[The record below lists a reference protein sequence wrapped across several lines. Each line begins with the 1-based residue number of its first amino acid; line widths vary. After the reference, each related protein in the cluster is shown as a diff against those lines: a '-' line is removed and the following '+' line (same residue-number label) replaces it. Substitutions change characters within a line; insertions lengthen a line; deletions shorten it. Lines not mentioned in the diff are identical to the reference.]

1 MKFKEDQTDTK
12 LRGGYYT
19 DEDIANFLLE
29 WALSGGGDRLLEPG
43 CGNGNFLAA
52 LEGLDTN
59 GLSRVDAYEIDGD
72 EASVARERAP
82 SLDGIQ
88 TVVHVDDYIKRS
100 ALNLQSPARFDAV
113 VGNPPFVR
121 YQYLDD
127 DTQKYAKSIFEYHD
141 LGFTHHTNL
150 WVPFVVA
157 ALGQLK
163 KGGRLAMVLPSEL
176 LHVRHA
182 GSLRNYLI
190 EQCARLL
197 VVDPKAIWFEETL
210 QGAILLLAEK
220 KRSNEAS
227 KGVSIVKTEDKEFV
241 SESPAVYFEK
251 SDFVNGDLLDQ
262 NWMRALLTADERR
275 ALLDVQE
282 KYEVYRFGDIAQVSV
297 GIVTGANNFFLVPD
311 ETVEEYNLEDWSYP
325 MFGRSKHVPG
335 VVYDKETHN
344 YNKSKGLP
352 TNLIWFKG
360 VDNKSD
366 LPEKSREYV
375 EKGEEKE
382 LNERYKCRIR
392 DPWFEVPSVYST
404 KLGMLKRCHHF
415 PRLIYNKIEAFT
427 TDTAYRITSDSYPP
441 ESLTSS
447 FVNSLT
453 ALSAEIEGRH
463 YGGGVLELVPSE
475 IRRLLIPKPTGE
487 EKDAY
492 QLDEMVRD
500 DKEGAP
506 LLKAQDKKV
515 LGELGLSREE
525 IDALHSGWRRLWNRR
540 QRSD

>member
-19 DEDIANFLLE
+19 DEDLATFLLK
-29 WALSGGGDRLLEPG
+29 WGLSGEGNRLLEPG

-52 LEGLDTN
+52 LEGLNTD

-72 EASVARERAP
+72 EASVARERAS
-82 SLDGIQ
+82 SLDEIQ

-100 ALNLQSPARFDAV
+100 ALNLQSPSRFDSV

-121 YQYLDD
+121 YQYLED
-127 DTQKYAKSIFEYHD
+127 DTQKYAKSIFEYYD
-141 LGFTHHTNL
+141 LDFTRHTNL

-157 ALGQLK
+157 ALGQLRE
-163 KGGRLAMVLPSEL
+163 GGRFGMVLPSEL

-182 GSLRNYLI
+182 SSLRNYLL

-197 VVDPKAIWFEETL
+197 IIDPKAIWFEETL

-220 KRSNEAS
+220 KRSDEVS
-227 KGVSIVKTEDKEFV
+227 EGVSVVKTKDKEFV
-241 SESPAVYFEK
+241 KKAPAAYFEN
-251 SDFVNGDLLDQ
+251 SDFVNGDHLDQ
-262 NWMRALLTADERR
+262 NWMRALLTVDERR
-275 ALLDVQE
+275 ALLSAQE
-282 KYEVYRFGDIAQVSV
+282 KSEVYRFDEIAEVSV

-311 ETVEEYNLEDWSYP
+311 ETVNEYNLEKWAHP

-335 VVYDKETHN
+335 VVYDRNVHKNNKE
-344 YNKSKGLP
+344 KGYP
-352 TNLIWFKG
+352 SNLIWFKE
-360 VDNKSD
+360 VERKKD
-366 LPEKSREYV
+366 LPKIPKNYI
-375 EKGEEKE
+375 EKGEKKD
-382 LNERYKCRIR
+382 LHERYKCRIR
-392 DPWFEVPSVYST
+392 EPWFEVPSVYST

-427 TDTAYRITSDSYPP
+427 TDTAYRITSDCCPP
-441 ESLTSS
+441 QSLAYT

-475 IRRLLIPKPTGE
+475 IQRLLIPKPVGE
-487 EKDAY
+487 EKSVY
-492 QLDEMVRD
+492 QLDKMVRN
-500 DKEGAP
+500 DKKGAP
-506 LLKAQDKKV
+506 LLKTQDKKV
-515 LGELGLSREE
+515 LSNIGLSGEE

-540 QRSD
+540 QRND